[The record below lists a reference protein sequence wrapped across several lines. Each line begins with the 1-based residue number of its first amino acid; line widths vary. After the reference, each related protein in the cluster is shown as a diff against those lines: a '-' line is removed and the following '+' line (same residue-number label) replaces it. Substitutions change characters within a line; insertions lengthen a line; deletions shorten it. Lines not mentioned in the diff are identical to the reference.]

1 MKAYRNVGG
10 DVREIDV
17 DVDLKGSPILPPDT
31 TVDARPEA
39 LPGHYVTVVG
49 KSWVQ
54 IEIPVAVVSF
64 ETKKQQKL
72 NEISQY
78 AAWYQDQPLD
88 INGVKFDADEKARI
102 RLSQA
107 LVIHLTLGQ
116 IPPAWITYDNA
127 EFPLTTIDE
136 LKGISAAVH
145 QAFQTRFF
153 ECNALRQAALVS
165 TDDASLDAVVVPKKP
180 NIGLVA

>member
-17 DVDLKGSPILPPDT
+17 DVDLNSNPILPPDT
-31 TVDARPEA
+31 TVDPRPEA

-54 IEIPVAVVSF
+54 IEIPVLVVSF

-72 NEISQY
+72 DEISQY
-78 AAWYQDQPLD
+78 SAWYQDEPLD
-88 INGVKFDADEKARI
+88 INGVKFDADEKARS
-102 RLSQA
+102 RLTQA

-116 IPPAWITYDNA
+116 VPPAWITFDNSR
-127 EFPLTTIDE
+127 FPLAGIDD
-136 LKGISAAVH
+136 LKAISTAVH
-145 QAFQTRFF
+145 AAFQTRFF
-153 ECNALRQAALVS
+153 ECDALRQAAIAAA
-165 TDDASLDAVVVPKKP
+165 DDATLDAIVVPKKP
-180 NIGLVA
+180 GIGFVV